1 MSKALNSQNKLKNQ
15 MKSYINKTNFFWLV
29 GILFLLLP
37 KIVRAEDDE
46 ECDLCN
52 IAAGAAIAVC
62 EEFAACRAFM
72 FFTVMIFLFVTL
84 LMCICGGPDT
94 RRDMWNSM
102 PSGRQAVGGAAGY
115 YGTRALLR
123 RR

>member
-1 MSKALNSQNKLKNQ
+1 
-15 MKSYINKTNFFWLV
+15 MKSYLNKTNFFWMV

-37 KIVRAEDDE
+37 KIVRADDDE

-52 IAAGAAIAVC
+52 IAAGVAIAVC

-72 FFTVMIFLFVTL
+72 FFTGMIFLFVTL

-94 RRDMWNSM
+94 RRDLWDSM
-102 PSGRQAVGGAAGY
+102 PSGRKVAGGAGGY
-115 YGTRALLR
+115 YGARALLR